1 MKTRSGFVSNSSTSS
16 FIVMYDG
23 IKEETQKLVKELV
36 EAAHKTK
43 DSDDGFFMST
53 PEFITGGLIE
63 GDKKWYMTTIKFR
76 HDFKHHHPEVAKLF
90 DEFMKIEHCIIEE
103 FEI

>member
-43 DSDDGFFMST
+43 DSDGFFIST

-63 GDKKWYMTTIKFR
+63 EEKKWYMTTIKYS
-76 HDFKHHHPEVAKLF
+76 HHFKHYHPEVAKLF
-90 DEFMKIEHCIIEE
+90 DEFMQIEHCIIEE
-103 FEI
+103 FAQ